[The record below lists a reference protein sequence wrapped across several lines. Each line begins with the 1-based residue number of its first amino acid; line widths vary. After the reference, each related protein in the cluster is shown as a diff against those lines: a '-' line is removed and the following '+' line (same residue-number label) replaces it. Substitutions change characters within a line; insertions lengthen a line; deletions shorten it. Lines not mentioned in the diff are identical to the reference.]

1 MRVTFEAL
9 EAEFLRVLTKRGFS
23 AQKASVCARI
33 FAENSLDGV
42 ISHGLNRF
50 PVFIKAVEDGI
61 VCIDTEPELVL
72 QAGAIEYWDGHLG
85 PGMYTAT
92 IAMDR
97 AIKLA
102 KDKGIGAV
110 SLKRSNHWMRG
121 GTYGLQAAGQGCL
134 GICSTNTMP
143 NMPAWGSVE
152 PRLGNN
158 PLVIAVPRPHGGP
171 LLLDMALS
179 QFSYGKLQEYEW
191 AHKALPVP
199 GGYDSN
205 GDLSI
210 DPEAIRRSKR
220 TLPIGYW
227 KGSGLS
233 LMLDILTAALS
244 GGWSVGDIGR
254 AGKEYGLSQFFLCID
269 AAHLD
274 QHIVDK
280 IIAYTEDSQPVH
292 GGGGSGGTVPDGE
305 KVRYP
310 GKRVEETRKQNLKLG
325 ILVNEDAWQTV
336 KNL

>member
-9 EAEFLRVLTKRGFS
+9 EGEFLRVLIKRGFS
-23 AQKASVCARI
+23 VQKASVCARI

-61 VCIDTEPELVL
+61 VRIDTEPELVL

-92 IAMDR
+92 LAMDR

-102 KDKGIGAV
+102 KDKGLGAV
-110 SLKRSNHWMRG
+110 SLRKSNHWMRG
-121 GTYGLQAAGQGCL
+121 GTYGLQAAAQGCI

-158 PLVIAVPRPHGGP
+158 PLVMAVPRKEGP

-191 AHKALPVP
+191 AHQALPVP
-199 GGYDSN
+199 GGYDAN
-205 GDLSI
+205 GDLST
-210 DPEAIRRSKR
+210 DPEAIRTSKR

-233 LMLDILTAALS
+233 LMLDVLTSALS
-244 GGWSVGDIGR
+244 GGWSVGDIGAR
-254 AGKEYGLSQFFLCID
+254 GKEYGLSQFFLCID

-280 IIAYTEDSQPVH
+280 IIAHE
-292 GGGGSGGTVPDGE
+292 
-305 KVRYP
+305 RYP
-310 GKRVEETRKQNLKLG
+310 GKRVEETRKQHLKLG
-325 ILVNEDAWQTV
+325 IPVNDDAWQTV